1 MNPYILI
8 KKFTLLALIFLF
20 VQIAYSQDMGDFNDA
35 NFNDVSYTN
44 SENLSYAQTSV
55 TAPPRK
61 WFFGGNLS
69 FSFWNSG
76 TNLLL
81 SPKAYYQ
88 FSPMFMLGFGLT
100 YIYSD
105 GQYRQYYNDLTSELF
120 NFHSNSIGGSFLIIF
135 RPIDFLQLSA
145 EYERLHTAFQGGPD
159 YSELY
164 WDTGL
169 FLGVSYVAGNFAF
182 GLRYNVLYNSST
194 SPYASALTP
203 MVSFYF

>member
-1 MNPYILI
+1 MNQYILI
-8 KKFTLLALIFLF
+8 KKITLF
-20 VQIAYSQDMGDFNDA
+20 VILFSFIQAVQSQDMLDSEDV
-35 NFNDVSYTN
+35 DVSDVTYKN
-44 SENLSYAQTSV
+44 SDSPEYDQTATV
-55 TAPPRK
+55 VQPRK

-69 FSFWNSG
+69 FSFWNEG
-76 TNLLL
+76 TDLLL

-120 NFHSNSIGGSFLIIF
+120 NYHSNSIGGSFLIIF
-135 RPIDFLQLSA
+135 RPINFLQLSA
-145 EYERLHTAFQGGPD
+145 EYERLHTAFQGGPG

-169 FLGVSYVAGNFAF
+169 FLGVSYVAGNFGF